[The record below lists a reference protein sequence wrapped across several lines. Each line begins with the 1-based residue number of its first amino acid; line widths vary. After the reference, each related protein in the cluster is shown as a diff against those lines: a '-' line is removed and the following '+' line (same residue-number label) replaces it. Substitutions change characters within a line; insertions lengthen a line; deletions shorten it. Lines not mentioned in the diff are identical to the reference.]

1 MTREVNQ
8 CSFSSLTFTN
18 SKRRSD
24 EGFLQLQLVCSSKKN
39 PLNPTLNIQP
49 VQPVM
54 RTAQHQMQFQKK
66 SNKDGKMQV
75 GLEKS
80 QCVKLHEGQKR
91 EIGKEGKEKG
101 RDIKYG
107 DSH

>member
-1 MTREVNQ
+1 MKAFY
-8 CSFSSLTFTN
+8 SFSWCVP
-18 SKRRSD
+18 
-24 EGFLQLQLVCSSKKN
+24 QKKD